1 MLDSQGNLDVG
12 FKPPKKMKKRRELD
26 ALVGSGKT
34 RRKMKNGHELLR
46 TESESSEVDEF
57 LITDRKSFMRQGR
70 VSCCSTCMSV
80 FGFFMVVTCFI
91 CIGALLY
98 MHLQLKEN
106 VEKIREEVNKV
117 KGSSLQTSV
126 DELKQQIQ
134 SSIKKDLVNVT
145 QSPKEMA
152 DVKLR
157 LSSLTSKVN
166 DQSSALKAVSK
177 SQPGSQVIVNQ
188 VNTLSKQVPIISN
201 TVGDLG
207 VDVKAMKLEV
217 EKLKEKV
224 EKELADLKQQ
234 QNPGMESGG
243 RESGGRESG
252 HVDLDTEKLENLSNM
267 IQLVNNSLWSELP
280 KIQSKLSSHEV
291 YLSALQNI
299 TANLQTQFKALN
311 SDHSSILKDHKGMD
325 QDSGEG
331 TAQTKLLIHQVIED
345 MGLANQTSPSE
356 SLDNLSVKIDSITS
370 TVGTLRD
377 QFKLMKDSQG
387 TAGSADTGSI
397 QTSLQALNRSVEV
410 LKEDFHTLMGKVG
423 KQSNTITEL
432 SKTVEVLKHFSA
444 TLDKD
449 HREMV
454 NGRTTSA
461 APPTPTIR
469 TPLVKS
475 DLDLL
480 PASPTASSVPTSTAK
495 SPDVKQDKDLVPT
508 TKLPPHNTE
517 PVVKNENKPPVA
529 KTEGHITITLPIQEL
544 YLNGTGSTDDE
555 DVVLYHWDQKDGPS
569 VLNIFREDE
578 AIARATGDFIPGQY
592 IFELQVWDAESLT
605 SKKTLTVDVQDK
617 PSEKSVRSTLDVS
630 QPTSPPEVHKF
641 ITMKLVNSY
650 EDLETGVRRWDKDGD
665 GLIDVQDLPD
675 YMPDPPSQQQL
686 EMFDFNHDG
695 LYNIDEL
702 AVALGFQPWPKDQP
716 KPGISNKK
724 AAQ

>member
-57 LITDRKSFMRQGR
+57 LITDRKSFIRQGR

-80 FGFFMVVTCFI
+80 FGFFMVVACFI

-117 KGSSLQTSV
+117 KGSGLQTSV

-166 DQSSALKAVSK
+166 DQSSALEAVSK

-201 TVGDLG
+201 TIGDLG
-207 VDVKAMKLEV
+207 VDVKAMKMEV

-234 QNPGMESGG
+234 QISGMESGG

-325 QDSGEG
+325 QDSEQG

-387 TAGSADTGSI
+387 TTGSADTGSI

-410 LKEDFHTLMGKVG
+410 LKEDFHTLMSKVG
-423 KQSNTITEL
+423 QQSNTVTEL
-432 SKTVEVLKHFSA
+432 SRSVEVLKHFSA
-444 TLDKD
+444 TLDKE

-454 NGRTTSA
+454 NGQTTSA
-461 APPTPTIR
+461 ASPTPTIR
-469 TPLVKS
+469 PPVVNPN
-475 DLDLL
+475 LDSV
-480 PASPTASSVPTSTAK
+480 PSSPKASSVPTSTTNAH
-495 SPDVKQDKDLVPT
+495 DVKPDQDLVQT
-508 TKLPPHNTE
+508 TKLPPVNSE
-517 PVVKNENKPPVA
+517 QVPVVKSENKPPIA
-529 KTEGHITITLPIQEL
+529 KTEGHITITLPVTEL
-544 YLNGTGSTDDE
+544 YLNGTGSTDDK
-555 DVVLYHWDQKDGPS
+555 DVILYHWEQKDGPTI
-569 VLNIFREDE
+569 LQMFRGDE
-578 AIARATGDFIPGQY
+578 AIARATGDIVPGQY

-605 SKKTLTVDVQDK
+605 SSKTLTVDVQNK
-617 PSEKSVRSTLDVS
+617 QSGKSTRDVS
-630 QPTSPPEVHKF
+630 QPTSPPQLHKF
-641 ITMKLVNSY
+641 LTLKLVNSY

-665 GLIDVQDLPD
+665 GLVNVQDLPD
-675 YMPDPPSQQQL
+675 YMPDPPSQQEL
-686 EMFDFNHDG
+686 EKFDFNHDG
-695 LYNIDEL
+695 LYSIDEL

-716 KPGISNKK
+716 GISNKE

>member
-1 MLDSQGNLDVG
+1 
-12 FKPPKKMKKRRELD
+12 MKKGSNGHIQREELMMTLLD
-26 ALVGSGKT
+26 DSSETDELQLPPLKGKKQV
-34 RRKMKNGHELLR
+34 RRKRNPYSSPSSSHGGICNCWQFMKMLIILLLVCSV
-46 TESESSEVDEF
+46 TVMGF
-57 LITDRKSFMRQGR
+57 ITVWLSNQVKD
-70 VSCCSTCMSV
+70 
-80 FGFFMVVTCFI
+80 
-91 CIGALLY
+91 
-98 MHLQLKEN
+98 LQQQLNE
-106 VEKIREEVNKV
+106 V

-166 DQSSALKAVSK
+166 DQSSALEAVSK

-201 TVGDLG
+201 TIGDLG

-224 EKELADLKQQ
+224 EKELADLKKQQ
-234 QNPGMESGG
+234 TPEMGSGG

-397 QTSLQALNRSVEV
+397 QTSLQALNRSIEV

-444 TLDKD
+444 SLDKD

-454 NGRTTSA
+454 NGQTTSA

-469 TPLVKS
+469 TPVVKS

-495 SPDVKQDKDLVPT
+495 APDVKQDKDQVPT

-517 PVVKNENKPPVA
+517 PIVKNKNKPPVA

-555 DVVLYHWDQKDGPS
+555 DVVLYHWEQKDGPS
-569 VLNIFREDE
+569 VLNMFQEDE

>member
-1 MLDSQGNLDVG
+1 MTLLDDSSETDELQL
-12 FKPPKKMKKRRELD
+12 PPLKGKKQ
-26 ALVGSGKT
+26 V
-34 RRKMKNGHELLR
+34 RRKRNPYSSPSSSHGGICNCWQFMKMLIILLLVCSV
-46 TESESSEVDEF
+46 TVMGF
-57 LITDRKSFMRQGR
+57 ITVWLSNQVKD
-70 VSCCSTCMSV
+70 
-80 FGFFMVVTCFI
+80 
-91 CIGALLY
+91 
-98 MHLQLKEN
+98 LQQQLNE
-106 VEKIREEVNKV
+106 V

-224 EKELADLKQQ
+224 EKELADLKQ

-397 QTSLQALNRSVEV
+397 QTSLQALNRSIEV

-449 HREMV
+449 HRKMV

-469 TPLVKS
+469 TPVVKS

-495 SPDVKQDKDLVPT
+495 APDVKQDEDLVPT

-555 DVVLYHWDQKDGPS
+555 DVVLYHWEQKDGPS
-569 VLNIFREDE
+569 VLNMFQEDE

-617 PSEKSVRSTLDVS
+617 PSEKSVGSTLDVS

-665 GLIDVQDLPD
+665 GLVDVQDLPD